1 MLDIIKRIFIGVCIG
16 MCIFFLKTEVFALS
30 WDLSEEKSTFFI
42 FSSSPS
48 INHTV
53 QRADSYSYVSKNFDT
68 SFTNS
73 NGYNF
78 AVIPLTY
85 NISYSN
91 TGQINDVGGNLHN
104 VFFSGLTAFIPR
116 IVLVSNGSW
125 SNCEIQNNLLICPIL
140 KDLTYSSIR
149 IYYNG
154 SVYGL
159 SSYTFNFT
167 LNNTVSFYNIL
178 SPALAIQQQT
188 EDIQNTDSPAD
199 HTYNNDYSTTD
210 YDTAESNMNSHLDTD
225 VSGLNFDPTSW
236 TDTFSYIWDL
246 VTDFLRISNKV
257 FITITTFLTFS
268 FVGLVIGRS

>member
-1 MLDIIKRIFIGVCIG
+1 MRDILKRIFIGVAIG
-16 MCIFFLKTEVFALS
+16 MALFFLKTEVFALS
-30 WDLSEEKSTFFI
+30 WDLSEEKSSLFI

-48 INHTV
+48 INYTV
-53 QRADSYSYVSKNFDT
+53 QRSDSYSFVSKSFDT

-104 VFFSGLTAFIPR
+104 VFSSGLSAFIPR

-125 SNCEIQNNLLICPIL
+125 SNCEIQNNLLICPLL
-140 KDLTYSSIR
+140 KNLTYSSIR

-167 LNNTVSFYNIL
+167 LNNTVSFYDLL

-199 HTYNNDYSTTD
+199 NTYNNDYSTSSFDSSSASVNQHT
-210 YDTAESNMNSHLDTD
+210 NID
-225 VSGLNFDPTSW
+225 VSSLNLDSSNYSSSW
-236 TDTFSYIWDL
+236 SWLWTTLESFIAN
-246 VTDFLRISNKV
+246 TKV
-257 FITITTFLTFS
+257 FLAYIFMLTLGFIA
-268 FVGLVIGRS
+268 LVLGR